1 MENYLSIE
9 QTVEYTNKSISSV
22 RRLVKELKQNKS
34 KYIKLEKLK
43 TGHDK
48 VFISIEYLNNH
59 FNINSSTNDSTSNST
74 NSSND
79 TFVNKTLELFSI
91 FYKSDGFIVQG
102 YILKK
107 KNLDK
112 KVPVI
117 IYCRGGNNIEQLGE
131 IEPRLQI
138 QQKQFIYM
146 MANSKL
152 LPLLNQRRPSL
163 KFIK

>member
-48 VFISIEYLNNH
+48 VFISIEYLNTH
-59 FNINSSTNDSTSNST
+59 FNINSSTNSSTNDSF

-79 TFVNKTLELFSI
+79 TFVNKTLELLA
-91 FYKSDGFIVQG
+91 KE
-102 YILKK
+102 LEE
-107 KNLDK
+107 KNRQIESLLQRQYESN
-112 KVPVI
+112 VI
-117 IYCRGGNNIEQLGE
+117 IEQLQKKQ
-131 IEPRLQI
+131 LQLEESTPV
-138 QQKQFIYM
+138 K
-146 MANSKL
+146 KKWWK
-152 LPLLNQRRPSL
+152 R
-163 KFIK
+163 K